1 MLDPNEIFDIVG
13 PLALLGWVV
22 LVLAPLAPRWADWT
36 AALIIPALLS
46 VAYTALILAFWSG
59 APGGFD
65 TLDNVML
72 LFTDPNIA
80 LAGWIHYLAFDLF
93 VGAWIVRTARAD
105 GIPHLLI
112 VPNLVPALY
121 FAPAGFLLFVALR
134 AVWLRRAPSAKEA

>member
-1 MLDPNEIFDIVG
+1 MTDPTLIFDLVG
-13 PLALLGWVV
+13 PLALLGWIA
-22 LVLAPLAPRWADWT
+22 LVLAPLAPHWADRV
-36 AALIIPALLS
+36 AALVIPALLS

-72 LFTDPNIA
+72 LFTDPGIA

-112 VPNLVPALY
+112 VPILVPALY

-134 AVWLRRAPSAKEA
+134 AVWPRRAPNATEA